1 MPEARQ
7 VGPTVPGVHAITTRL
22 AHLGV
27 VTMVAAQLATSSL
40 MTPPPR
46 DGGGVG
52 DLWFA
57 AHTLLGLGAVAAVV
71 LLWLAVLARPAGDTT
86 PPSALFPWFSAHRRA
101 ALAEDITRV
110 TRRVR
115 AGCFPHAVDTGGALA
130 PAVHGLGLLVLSA
143 VVVTGSL
150 GWYGGFRALL
160 ATHPVFTTLLWVYLG
175 GHVGFALLHQ
185 GMGEGRLGYMFLA
198 WWRDRQGTRL

>member
-22 AHLGV
+22 AHPGV
-27 VTMVAAQLATSSL
+27 VTIVAAQLATSSV

-46 DGGGVG
+46 DGGGAG

-57 AHTLLGLGAVAAVV
+57 AHTLLGLGAVAAVMLV
-71 LLWLAVLARPAGDTT
+71 WLAMLARPAGGTT
-86 PPSALFPWFSAHRRA
+86 PRSALFPWFSARRRI
-101 ALAEDITRV
+101 ALAENITRV
-110 TRRVR
+110 IRRIR
-115 AGCFPHAVDTGGALA
+115 AGRLPHAADTSGALA

-143 VVVTGSL
+143 VVVTGFL

-160 ATHPVFTTLLWVYLG
+160 AAHPVFTTLLWVYLS

-198 WWRDRQGTRL
+198 WRRDRQGTRL